1 MLHKGKLFVFIGSAL
16 IVLYGI
22 SAAFYGKVVAKDDA
36 YRELAVFMD
45 ALKKINEDYVEAP
58 DMTKVQEGAF
68 RGLIDALDPY
78 SSFLTKE
85 QVQALDKHKAA
96 GTAGLGM
103 VVSKRADVLYVV
115 STQHDGP
122 AEAAGVRAGDYLVA
136 LDDASIEEKSILEV
150 ESLLRGA
157 PDSTIKLTIFRNGQ
171 PKPVDINATRK
182 REVPAQVASQMLDGH
197 IGLLQVSSLSG
208 NSAEQIRV
216 RLKTLISAGAQK
228 LILDLRDCA
237 DGETSNG
244 VELANMFLKDGII
257 YYSQNGKGEKVQEV
271 KATQDK
277 FLTDQPMAVLING
290 STAGPAEIVAGA
302 LKDQKRGLVI
312 GEKSF
317 GVGSS
322 QKQIALKSGALLILS
337 TAKFYTPGG
346 KMIQDETVR
355 NTGIKP
361 DVQAPDDDRRQDLL
375 VESYYDDQDDA
386 QKYHQLQD
394 KIRKEQLDKAVE
406 ALAKGQVPAKRAA

>member
-1 MLHKGKLFVFIGSAL
+1 MLHKGKLSVFVGSAL
-16 IVLYGI
+16 VVLYGM

-58 DMTKVQEGAF
+58 DMSKVQEGAF

-85 QVQALDKHKAA
+85 QVQALDKRKAA

-115 STQHDGP
+115 STQHEGP
-122 AEAAGVRAGDYLVA
+122 AEVAGVRPGDYLVA
-136 LDDASIEEKSILEV
+136 LDDASVEDKSILEV

-157 PDSTIKLTIFRNGQ
+157 PDSVVKLTIFRNGQ
-171 PKPVDINATRK
+171 PKPVDIQATRK
-182 REVPAQVASQMLDGH
+182 PEIPTQVVSQMLDDH
-197 IGLLQVSSLSG
+197 VGLLQVSSLTANAG
-208 NSAEQIRV
+208 DQIRV
-216 RLKTLISAGAQK
+216 RLKTLISAGAEK
-228 LILDLRDCA
+228 IMLDLRDCA
-237 DGETSNG
+237 DGETSAG
-244 VELANMFLKDGII
+244 VELASLFLRNGVI
-257 YYSQNGKGEKVQEV
+257 YYSQNARGEKVQEV
-271 KATQDK
+271 RAVPEKC
-277 FLTDQPMAVLING
+277 LTDVPMAVLINS

-302 LKDQKRGLVI
+302 LKDQKRALVI

-337 TAKFYTPGG
+337 TAKYYTPGG

-361 DVQAPDDDRRQDLL
+361 DVQAPDDERRQDLL
-375 VESYYDDQDDA
+375 VESYYDDQNDA
-386 QKYHQLQD
+386 LKYRQLQD
-394 KIRKEQLDKAVE
+394 KIRKEQLEKALEV
-406 ALAKGQVPAKRAA
+406 LSKGQVPAKRAA

>member
-1 MLHKGKLFVFIGSAL
+1 MLHKGKLFVFVGSAL

-58 DMTKVQEGAF
+58 NMSKVQEGAF

-78 SSFLTKE
+78 SSFLSKE
-85 QVQALDKHKAA
+85 DAQALEKRKAA
-96 GTAGLGM
+96 GTAGIGM

-115 STQHDGP
+115 TTQHDGP
-122 AEAAGVRAGDYLVA
+122 AEVAGVRPGDYLMA
-136 LDDASIEEKSILEV
+136 LDSDSIEDKSILEV
-150 ESLLRGA
+150 ESMLRGA
-157 PDSTIKLTIFRNGQ
+157 PDSSVKLTVFRNGQ
-171 PKPVDINATRK
+171 PKPIEISVTRK
-182 REVPAQVASQMLDGH
+182 PDLPAKVNSRMLDGQ
-197 IGLLQVSSLSG
+197 IGVLEISSLSG
-208 NSAEQIRV
+208 NSSEQLRV
-216 RLKTLISAGAQK
+216 RLKTLVSAGAQK

-237 DGETSNG
+237 DGDTAGG
-244 VELANMFLKDGII
+244 VEVANMFLKSGLI
-257 YYSQNGKGEKVQEV
+257 YYSQNSRGEKVQEIR
-271 KATQDK
+271 ANPERC
-277 FLTDQPMAVLING
+277 LTDEPLAVLING

-302 LKDQKRGLVI
+302 LKDQKRGVVI

-337 TAKFYTPGG
+337 TAKYYTPSG

-361 DVQAPDDDRRQDLL
+361 DVVAPDDDRRQDLL
-375 VESYYDDQDDA
+375 VEAYYDDQNDA
-386 QKYHQLQD
+386 AKYHQLQD

-406 ALAKGQVPAKRAA
+406 TLTKGQVPAKRAA